1 MIKLVTENGTRYWTL
16 IASKLPGRTGKQV
29 SLIHLY
35 LNYCLLYL
43 FLYILGFLI
52 IEQCRERWHNQLD
65 PNINKKPWTEE
76 EEQHLLEAHAQ
87 LGNRWA
93 EIAKLIPGRTDN
105 AIKNH
110 WNSAK
115 RRLSRQAQAMTLSK
129 PKEVKVSKPDD
140 PNSRKVKQ
148 QFLECVAAKEGFDN
162 LYNGKVCTL
171 TIGVEKT
178 PSLDSAATDTTAS
191 PPSSLSVSSIAPDSA
206 MVVNEVSPME
216 STSITVKKTAKPRRS
231 QSSKSKNFFPD
242 TTTEKNLKVLN
253 LSSPRPR
260 GEPTKRR
267 NPEEYVS
274 RANELLR
281 KSATPHEDCE
291 AANALIALTSPA
303 TCTSLPVLSA
313 SAITEESE
321 ALHPPPSVLGKRRK
335 MALATAAAAAAFAI
349 NKGSDNNQ
357 RSADCVIPTPVLLP
371 VTAIPLSTGT
381 RGSCI
386 TPVTLLTA
394 LDTVSAEL
402 TELNKENHEAEELS
416 PVSFLM
422 PTPSFL
428 SHPPSR
434 GQLLNTFDR
443 SGDVLFPVPTVLGC
457 KKTSPPI
464 VAGETDEERESP
476 YSVNSTPGLNSR
488 LEGHWHPRLA
498 TKKIRKEAQQATPN
512 MS

>member
-1 MIKLVTENGTRYWTL
+1 MEEIDPKEELDRKAVKKWTPEEDALMIKLVTENGTRYWTL
-16 IASKLPGRTGKQV
+16 IASKLPGRTGK
-29 SLIHLY
+29 
-35 LNYCLLYL
+35 
-43 FLYILGFLI
+43 
-52 IEQCRERWHNQLD
+52 QCRERWHNQLD

-129 PKEVKVSKPDD
+129 PKEVKVLKPDD

-162 LYNGKVCTL
+162 LYSGKVCTL
-171 TIGVEKT
+171 TIGVDKT
-178 PSLDSAATDTTAS
+178 PSLDSAATDTTTS

-206 MVVNEVSPME
+206 IVVKNEVSPME

-231 QSSKSKNFFPD
+231 QSSKNKNFFPD
-242 TTTEKNLKVLN
+242 TATEKNLSVLN
-253 LSSPRPR
+253 LSSPHPR
-260 GEPTKRR
+260 GEQTKRR

-281 KSATPHEDCE
+281 KSATPREDCE
-291 AANALIALTSPA
+291 AANALMALTSPA

-313 SAITEESE
+313 SAIVEETD
-321 ALHPPPSVLGKRRK
+321 ALNPPPSVLGKRRK
-335 MALATAAAAAAFAI
+335 MALATAAAAAAFAV
-349 NKGSDNNQ
+349 NKGSDNSQ
-357 RSADCVIPTPVLLP
+357 RSADRVIPTPVLLP
-371 VTAIPLSTGT
+371 VTAAPLSTGT

-434 GQLLNTFDR
+434 GQLLSTFDR
-443 SGDVLFPVPTVLGC
+443 SGDVLFPVPTVHGC
-457 KKTSPPI
+457 KKVSPQI
-464 VAGETDEERESP
+464 IAGETDEERESP

-498 TKKIRKEAQQATPN
+498 TKKIRKEAQQATPS